1 MIMSEAAVHVPV
13 DVSRAQGDQGHFE
26 IASAVGMSPFGRFV
40 AENIVSN
47 DAHWAWQSYK
57 SVVLKL
63 QETFQCKSLLEVGA
77 GRSPLLNKS
86 EYESL
91 GAKYTVNDISAP
103 ELALAPGWLSKVCF
117 DISGPPS
124 SSYSSYDLI
133 FSKMVFEHV
142 RDAKAAYSA
151 VYDLLKPN
159 GICLAFFPTLYCVPF
174 LANYLS
180 PERVS
185 QKLLRRFAPP
195 RNPKFPA
202 FYSWCRSTTFL
213 TRRLQQIGFREA
225 LVAPFYGHAYYRKI
239 PLVRDINRR
248 WTTLARSK
256 DWRTTSSFAYVLVQ
270 K

>member
-1 MIMSEAAVHVPV
+1 MSECTNGLTINE
-13 DVSRAQGDQGHFE
+13 AQANRGNGR
-26 IASAVGMSPFGRFV
+26 IASAVGVSPLGKFV

-63 QETFQCKSLLEVGA
+63 QEAFQCKSLLEVGA
-77 GRSPLLNKS
+77 GRSPLLDKS

-91 GAKYTVNDISAP
+91 NAKYTVNDISAP
-103 ELALAPGWLSKVCF
+103 ELALTPGWLSKACF
-117 DISGPPS
+117 DISHPPS

-142 RDAKAAYSA
+142 RDAKAAYGA

-174 LANYLS
+174 LANCLS

-195 RNPKFPA
+195 KNPKFPA
-202 FYSWCRSTTFL
+202 FYSWCRSSTFL
-213 TRRLQQIGFREA
+213 SRRLQQIGFREA
-225 LVAPFYGHAYYRKI
+225 FVAPFYGHAYYRKI
-239 PLVRDINRR
+239 PFLREINRR
-248 WTTLARSK
+248 WTALARSSN
-256 DWRTTSSFAYVLVQ
+256 WRLTSAFAYVLVQ

>member
-1 MIMSEAAVHVPV
+1 MSQAAVHVPAAV
-13 DVSRAQGDQGHFE
+13 NKAQGDQGHFE
-26 IASAVGMSPFGRFV
+26 ISSAVGMSSLERFV

-57 SVVLKL
+57 CVVLKL
-63 QETFQCKSLLEVGA
+63 QEAFQCKSLLEVGA
-77 GRSPLLNKS
+77 GRSPLFDKS

-91 GAKYTVNDISAP
+91 DAKYTANDISAP
-103 ELALAPGWLSKVCF
+103 ELALAPGWLSKACF
-117 DISGPPS
+117 DISHPPS

-142 RDAKAAYSA
+142 RDAKATYGA

-202 FYSWCRSTTFL
+202 FYSWCRSTAFL
-213 TRRLQQIGFREA
+213 ARSLRQIGFREA
-225 LVAPFYGHAYYRKI
+225 VVAPFYGHAYYRKI
-239 PLVRDINRR
+239 PFVRHINRR

-256 DWRTTSSFAYVLVQ
+256 DWRPTSSFAYALLR